1 MFDRSIAATV
11 PFSKIPKQRRRSEHK
26 LHQTQEF
33 SYWMWLGDQRSGI
46 IIFWFTT
53 KLYTVNLL
61 QERNSPMM
69 EEGLISMKKT
79 TTVVF

>member
-11 PFSKIPKQRRRSEHK
+11 PFSKIPKQRRRNEHK

-33 SYWMWLGDQRSGI
+33 PYWMWLGDQRPRI

-53 KLYTVNLL
+53 KLYNLL

-69 EEGLISMKKT
+69 EEGPISMKKT
-79 TTVVF
+79 TTV